1 MEVTITDEALKETKS
16 IAEKQKIRK
25 PAIYLDIARTCCSSI
40 PKVDVVDQTSSK
52 FEIIDKANGIP
63 ICACDLIKSFLKENE
78 ERNDLEL
85 KVDLIIPY
93 GLSFQLLKTSNIED
107 A

>member
-1 MEVTITDEALKETKS
+1 MKVIITDYALKEIES

-25 PAIYLDIARTCCSSI
+25 AAVYLDLARSCCSSI

-52 FEIIDKANGIP
+52 LEIICNVNGIS
-63 ICACDLIKSFLKENE
+63 IAACDPITEFLKENE

-93 GLSFQLLKTSNIED
+93 GLSFQLLKTSKIED

>member
-1 MEVTITDEALKETKS
+1 MKVIITDEALKEIKS
-16 IAEKQKIRK
+16 IAEKQKIRE
-25 PAIYLDIARTCCSSI
+25 AAVYLDLARSCCSSI

-52 FEIIDKANGIP
+52 LEIICHANGIS
-63 ICACDLIKSFLKENE
+63 ISACDPIAEFLKENE

-85 KVDLIIPY
+85 KVDLIMPY
-93 GLSFQLLKTSNIED
+93 GLIFQLLKTSNIED

>member
-1 MEVTITDEALKETKS
+1 MKVTVTDEALKEIKS
-16 IAEKQKIRK
+16 IAERQKIRK
-25 PAIYLDIARTCCSSI
+25 TAVYLDVVRTCCSSI

-52 FEIIDKANGIP
+52 FEITPNIKGIP
-63 ICACDLIKSFLKENE
+63 ICACDLIKKFLKENE

-85 KVDLIIPY
+85 NVDLIIPY
-93 GLSFQLLKTSNIED
+93 GLSFQILKTSKIED